1 MGSYSPRHLKR
12 EPKILNKFGRR
23 GVAVAA
29 VGAVVVPVAG
39 MESASAAPDAGLVRA
54 TTVHAAGHVQA
65 AGHLA
70 ATVRVGPTVRYG
82 SRGSAVKTVQRKL
95 HGLAVDGI
103 FGARTRS
110 KVKSF
115 QRAHRLAADGIVG
128 PHTWRA
134 LGGSGGAP
142 TSAPKPAPKAH
153 SSSIVS
159 IAMSLRG
166 TPYRYG
172 GASRSGFDCSGFTQ
186 YVYRQAGKSI
196 PRTASAQAARAT
208 RVSSPRP
215 GDLIFWGYPAYHT
228 GIYLGGGKMIA
239 ARRPGTVVGVQNLW
253 GSHYFGRI

>member
-12 EPKILNKFGRR
+12 EPKVLNKIGRR
-23 GVAVAA
+23 GIAAAAAGAVAVPL
-29 VGAVVVPVAG
+29 VG
-39 MESASAAPDAGLVRA
+39 METAAAAPSTGLVQASA
-54 TTVHAAGHVQA
+54 VQA
-65 AGHLA
+65 AGHVSAVGHVA
-70 ATVRVGPTVRYG
+70 ATVHVGPTVRWG

-103 FGARTRS
+103 FGPRTNS
-110 KVKSF
+110 KVRSF
-115 QRAHRLAADGIVG
+115 QRAHHLVVDGIVG

-134 LGGSGGAP
+134 LGGAKA
-142 TSAPKPAPKAH
+142 APKPAPKPSSH
-153 SSSIVS
+153 SNSSVVS

-186 YVYRQAGKSI
+186 YVYRQAGKRI
-196 PRTASAQAARAT
+196 PRTASAQAAAAY
-208 RVSSPRP
+208 RVSNPRP
-215 GDLIFWGYPAYHT
+215 GDLMFWGNPAYHA
-228 GIYLGGGKMIA
+228 GIYLGNGKMIA